1 MKKILFLAAVTIL
14 AAVSCNKL
22 EIDTPTPEGDAFVA
36 TIEGA
41 DTKTVIEGMMSYWKG
56 TEVIK
61 LLDGS
66 KTKKYGATVTENS
79 STAIFAAQEATALT
93 GDDYIAVYPG
103 ALLGDVSWDGN
114 VSNEARKFWLKG
126 DQTAV
131 LDSYD
136 VETHIAVA
144 HVNAKDKTLNFKNVN
159 ALVKVKVPYDNIT
172 EVCIYGNSGEV
183 LSGNFNVKYN
193 NGDPIVTTPTG
204 TNIALNTHAKIKAS
218 AEKTLEKGKTYYISI
233 LPTTFKKGFTVEF
246 VMNGTKYIKKVNS
259 EYKVSRNQIISI
271 EDVTYDTFAAKDGK
285 LYLKV
290 SEEWKQDNARFAAYF
305 YVTDPKKECWVSMTR
320 VKNTADYYECI
331 IPHGYTEVIFVRMN
345 GAATANN
352 WDNKWTQTADLK
364 IEKNIFSINGWG
376 DSDSGGTWSGNAP
389 KVFFFLTPNANWKKD
404 GARFAAYFFG
414 NGEGWHSMS
423 DNDKDGTYEVAV
435 PISKVYPNVIFCR
448 MNGSAST
455 NDWNNKWNQTGDL
468 TIPTDG
474 KNLFTV
480 PNGAWDGSTATWSK
494 KIF

>member
-36 TIEGA
+36 IIEGA
-41 DTKTVIEGMMSYWKG
+41 DTKTVIDGMMSYWKG

-66 KTKKYGATVTENS
+66 KTKKYSATVSENS
-79 STAIFAAQEATALT
+79 SSAIFAAQESTALT

-103 ALLGDVSWDGN
+103 ALLGEVSWDGN
-114 VSNEARKFWLKG
+114 VSSEVKKFWLKG
-126 DQTAV
+126 DQNAV

-218 AEKTLEKGKTYYISI
+218 TGKTLEKGKTYYISI

-259 EYKVSRNQIISI
+259 EY
-271 EDVTYDTFAAKDGK
+271 
-285 LYLKV
+285 
-290 SEEWKQDNARFAAYF
+290 
-305 YVTDPKKECWVSMTR
+305 
-320 VKNTADYYECI
+320 NTS
-331 IPHGYTEVIFVRMN
+331 
-345 GAATANN
+345 
-352 WDNKWTQTADLK
+352 LK
-364 IEKNIFSINGWG
+364 I
-376 DSDSGGTWSGNAP
+376 
-389 KVFFFLTPNANWKKD
+389 
-404 GARFAAYFFG
+404 
-414 NGEGWHSMS
+414 
-423 DNDKDGTYEVAV
+423 
-435 PISKVYPNVIFCR
+435 
-448 MNGSAST
+448 
-455 NDWNNKWNQTGDL
+455 
-468 TIPTDG
+468 
-474 KNLFTV
+474 
-480 PNGAWDGSTATWSK
+480 
-494 KIF
+494 